1 MTDVVII
8 VAVASNH
15 AIGRDNELP
24 WRLPEDLRRFK
35 QLTMGH
41 PIVMGRRT
49 WDSLPR
55 QPLPGR
61 TNIVVTRDPGFRAE
75 QALVAGSVQDAVKAA
90 ERAPGPDT
98 VFVIGGAQ
106 IYEQSLPLA
115 RRLEVTEVHA
125 AVDGDVFFPP
135 IDPAQWREVSREPH
149 TAADGLSFDFVRYE
163 RRA

>member
-1 MTDVVII
+1 MGVVII
-8 VAVASNH
+8 VAVASNR
-15 AIGRDNELP
+15 AIGRNNELP

-61 TNIVVTRDPGFRAE
+61 TNIVVTRDPDFRAE
-75 QALVAGSVQDAVKAA
+75 HALVAGSIQDALQAA
-90 ERAPGPDT
+90 QRAPGPDA

-106 IYEQSLPLA
+106 VYEQALPLA
-115 RRLEVTEVHA
+115 RRLEVTEVHQ
-125 AVDGDVFFPP
+125 AVDGDVFFPA
-135 IDPAQWREVSREPH
+135 IDPEQWREVSREPH
-149 TAADGLSFDFVRYE
+149 TAADGLCFDFVRYE
-163 RRA
+163 RRG